1 MAISI
6 ESLMEKLNEATK
18 ENNKQLMA
26 EMDEKIKEL
35 TKIDPKDRPNDNV
48 DTKDEEPK
56 FKFLGEQLKAIADV
70 EIKHTLDPRLVEAKA
85 ASGMN
90 EGVGEEGG
98 FLLQEEFT
106 EGILM
111 DAYNT
116 GILAKECW
124 NIPMSKN
131 SLTMNLLN
139 ETSRADSSRRGGI
152 LTYWDTEAPTDAYT
166 ATKTKLRKVRLN
178 LHKLVGLYYATDEVL
193 ADTTALGSLMKKLF
207 AEDFGFK
214 IDDAI
219 VNGTGAGMPLGILN
233 GAGLISEAKETDQTA
248 ATIVAE
254 NIIKM
259 WNRMPAANA
268 TKAKWYINQDVMP
281 QLMQMYLPAGLGGIP
296 VFMPPGGLVTAPFGT
311 LLGRPIQ
318 PIEQCAALGT
328 VGDII
333 YADLSKYVLG
343 QKAGGIKAASSIHV
357 RFLYGEQTFR
367 FTLRLDGQPLKN
379 SAVTAYKGS
388 TTRSPYV
395 ALATR

>member
-48 DTKDEEPK
+48 DTKDEQPK
-56 FKFLGEQLKAIADV
+56 FKILGEQLKAIADV
-70 EIKHTLDPRLVEAKA
+70 EIKHVLDPRLVEAKA
-85 ASGMN
+85 ASGLN
-90 EGVGEEGG
+90 EGVGAEGG

-124 NIPMSKN
+124 NIPMSKS
-131 SLTMNLLN
+131 SLSMNLLD
-139 ETSRADSSRRGGI
+139 ETSRADGSRRGGI
-152 LTYWDTEAPTDAYT
+152 LVYWDAEADAYT

-178 LHKLVGLYYATDEVL
+178 LHKMTGLYYATDEVL
-193 ADTTALGSLMKKLF
+193 EDTVALGSLMKKLF

-214 IDDAI
+214 IDDGI
-219 VNGTGAGMPLGILN
+219 VNGTGAGQLLGILN
-233 GAGLISEAKETDQTA
+233 GAGLISQAKETGQAA
-248 ATIVAE
+248 ATVEAK

-259 WNRMPAANA
+259 WNRMPAANRG
-268 TKAKWYINQDVMP
+268 KAKWYINQDVEP
-281 QLMQMYLPAGLGGIP
+281 QLMQMYVPAGLGGVP
-296 VFMPPGGLVTAPFGT
+296 VWMPPGGLVSSPSGT
-311 LLGRPIQ
+311 LMGRPIE

-333 YADLSKYVLG
+333 LADLSQYALG

-395 ALATR
+395 ALATRA